1 MAKLEI
7 EVEQNEYARFDAT
20 LYYNGEFYAIRENYT
35 TEAGA
40 INAAVQAGKEKWAV
54 RG

>member
-7 EVEQNEYARFDAT
+7 EVEQNEYALFDWT
-20 LYYNGEFYAIRENYT
+20 LYYNGALYAASENHT

-40 INAAVQAGKEKWAV
+40 INAALQAGKEKWDQ
-54 RG
+54 R